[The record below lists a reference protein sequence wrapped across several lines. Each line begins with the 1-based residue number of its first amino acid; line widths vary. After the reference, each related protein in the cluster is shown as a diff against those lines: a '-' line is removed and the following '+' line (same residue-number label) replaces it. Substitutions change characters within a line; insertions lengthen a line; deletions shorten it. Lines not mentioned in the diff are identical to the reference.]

1 MTKMNGFTL
10 IELLVTIAVI
20 AILATIAVP
29 SFNSILN
36 NQKLNASTRE
46 LMSKIAEARTQ
57 ALTLR
62 QTTGVCL
69 STVSDCASALSI
81 STNQTNRIYIAQL
94 DKNVIAGTGSAS
106 QIVFRVEGI
115 PSTTAKFTL
124 MRNGQ
129 SRCVEVGVTGD
140 TYYKEGACT

>member
-57 ALTLR
+57 AVTLR

-81 STNQTNRIYIAQL
+81 TTNRVYIAQL
-94 DKNVIAGTGSAS
+94 EKNIVAGTGSAT
-106 QIVFRVEGI
+106 QIAFRIEGI
-115 PSTTAKFTL
+115 PITTAKFTL
-124 MRNGQ
+124 TRNGQ
-129 SRCVEVGVTGD
+129 SRCVEVGITGD